1 MQELARSETI
11 TLLVID
17 DDKQVRAF
25 CRKCLVRA
33 GFRVLEADNGLEALL
48 LASNHDGLIDLL
60 ITDVELPHIRGPEL
74 VEAFRTL
81 WPRTR
86 VLFISGS
93 CSKSVRGDLGA
104 DAAFLRKPFPPDELV
119 KTVRSLAAANK
130 AWKRG

>member
-1 MQELARSETI
+1 M
-11 TLLVID
+11 TLLVVD
-17 DDKQVRAF
+17 DDKQVRAS

-48 LASNHDGLIDLL
+48 IASNHGGLINLL

-74 VEAFRTL
+74 VEAFKAL

-104 DAAFLRKPFPPDELV
+104 DAAFLPKPFSLDELV
-119 KTVRSLAAANK
+119 KTVRSLVAANQ
-130 AWKRG
+130 APRHERGGS